1 MSDDR
6 VRDQY
11 EAYPY
16 PPRDPREEAK
26 RLIEGSPSHR
36 LEIDHYIF
44 AGRRDWQ
51 APFRALVAGGGTGDG
66 LVMLAQH
73 LADAGGPAEI
83 HYLDLSHASRAIA
96 EARIRERGLQSV
108 TFHHGAIEDLP
119 RLGLGR
125 FDYVDCCGVL
135 HHLADPAAGL
145 RILADLLSPEGGI
158 GLMVYG
164 EFGRSGVYPMQELLR
179 MLGENDPADRRI
191 ETAKRLLRQL
201 PATNLFA
208 RNPVLG
214 DHLRAGDA
222 GIHDLLLHARDRAY
236 RVPELIALID
246 AAGLAPTALI
256 EPWRYDPASYL
267 ADQKLLAPLNALDR
281 WQRAAAAELIAG
293 NLKTHIAYAVPKAHA
308 SQAVA
313 DPGDTSA
320 VPLLKDGSGV
330 EIARGLRPG
339 GRLTVKADGF
349 EVRFPTSPGTGPIL
363 AAIDGRRSIAEIER
377 LLAGQDPKRWSP
389 AYFAAEFSATYRLF
403 NALNR
408 LFLGHPSRAE

>member
-1 MSDDR
+1 MSEDR

-16 PPRDPREEAK
+16 PPRDPLEEAK

-44 AGRRDWQ
+44 AGQRDWR

-66 LVMLAQH
+66 LVMLAQQ
-73 LADAGGPAEI
+73 LADAGCPAEI

-96 EARIRERGLQSV
+96 EARIRQRGLASV

-119 RLGLGR
+119 RLELGR
-125 FDYVDCCGVL
+125 FDYIDCCGVL

-145 RILADLLSPEGGI
+145 RVLGEALSPEGGI

-164 EFGRSGVYPMQELLR
+164 ELGRSGVYPMQELLR
-179 MLGENDPADRRI
+179 MLGEDDPAERRI

-201 PATNLFA
+201 PSTNLFV
-208 RNPVLG
+208 RNPALG

-236 RVPELIALID
+236 RLPELIALID
-246 AAGLAPTALI
+246 AAGLAPVALI

-267 ADQKLLAPLNALDR
+267 ADPKLLAPLNALDR
-281 WQRAAAAELIAG
+281 WQRAAAAELLAG
-293 NLKTHIAYAVPKAHA
+293 NLKTHIAYAVPKGRATR
-308 SQAVA
+308 AVA
-313 DPGDTSA
+313 DPEDPSA
-320 VPLLKDGSGV
+320 VPLLKEGNGV

-349 EVRFPTSPGTGPIL
+349 EARFPTSAGAGPIL
-363 AAIDGRRSIAEIER
+363 AAIDGRRSIAEIGR

-389 AYFAAEFSATYRLF
+389 TYFAAEFAATYRLF

-408 LFLGHPSRAE
+408 LFLGRSSKPE

>member
-16 PPRDPREEAK
+16 PPRDPREETK

-44 AGRRDWQ
+44 AGRRDWRQ
-51 APFRALVAGGGTGDG
+51 PFRALVAGGGTGDG
-66 LVMLAQH
+66 LVMLAQQ
-73 LADAGGPAEI
+73 LADAGCPAEI
-83 HYLDLSHASRAIA
+83 HYLDLSHASRNIA
-96 EARIRERGLQSV
+96 EARIRARELESV
-108 TFHHGAIEDLP
+108 TFHAAAIEQLP
-119 RLGLGR
+119 RLGLGS
-125 FDYVDCCGVL
+125 FDYIDCCGVL
-135 HHLADPAAGL
+135 HHLADPIAGL
-145 RILADLLSPEGGI
+145 RILAAALSPTGGI

-164 EFGRSGVYPMQELLR
+164 EFGRSGVYPMQDLLR
-179 MLGENDPADRRI
+179 MLGESDPAEKRI

-236 RVPELIALID
+236 RVAELVALID
-246 AAGLAPTALI
+246 AAELAPTALI
-256 EPWRYDPASYL
+256 EPWRYDPASYF

-293 NLKTHIAYAVPKAHA
+293 NLKTHIAYAVPKERANL
-308 SQAVA
+308 AVA
-313 DPGDTSA
+313 DPEDQSA
-320 VPLLKDGSGV
+320 VPVLKGGDGI
-330 EIARGLRPG
+330 ELARGLRPG
-339 GRLTVKADGF
+339 GKLTVKADGV
-349 EVRFPTSPGTGPIL
+349 EARFATSAGAGPIL
-363 AAIDGRRSIAEIER
+363 AAIDGRRSIAQIAA
-377 LLAGQDPKRWSP
+377 LLAEQDIKRWSP
-389 AYFAAEFSATYRLF
+389 AYFAGEFAAAYKLF

-408 LFLGHPSRAE
+408 LFLTRAG

>member
-1 MSDDR
+1 MTEDR
-6 VRDQY
+6 VREQY

-16 PPRDPREEAK
+16 PPRDPREETK

-51 APFRALVAGGGTGDG
+51 QPFRALIAGGGTGDG
-66 LVMLAQH
+66 LVMLAQQ
-73 LADAGGPAEI
+73 LADAGCPAEI
-83 HYLDLSHASRAIA
+83 HYLDLSHASRNIA
-96 EARIRERGLQSV
+96 EARIRARDLQNV
-108 TFHHGAIEDLP
+108 IFHHGAIETLP

-125 FDYVDCCGVL
+125 FDYIDCCGVL

-145 RILADLLSPEGGI
+145 RILAEALSPEGGI

-164 EFGRSGVYPMQELLR
+164 ELGRSGVYPMQDLLR
-179 MLGENDPADRRI
+179 MLGERDPAEKRI

-201 PATNLFA
+201 PATNLFV
-208 RNPVLG
+208 RNPVLS
-214 DHLRAGDA
+214 DHLRSGDA

-236 RVPELIALID
+236 RVGELMDFIG

-267 ADQKLLAPLNALDR
+267 ADPKLLTPLNALDR
-281 WQRAAAAELIAG
+281 WQRAAAAELLAG
-293 NLKTHIAYAVPKAHA
+293 NFKIHIVYAVPQARAAH
-308 SQAVA
+308 AVA
-313 DPGDTSA
+313 DPGDRTA
-320 VPLLKDGSGV
+320 VPRLKDGNGA
-330 EIARGLRPG
+330 EMARSLRPG

-349 EVRFPTSPGTGPIL
+349 EARFPTSAGTGPIL
-363 AAIDGRRSIAEIER
+363 AAIDGKRSIAEIEQF
-377 LLAGQDPKRWSP
+377 LASQDSKRWSSS
-389 AYFAAEFSATYRLF
+389 YFAAEFTATYRLF

-408 LFLGHPSRAE
+408 LFLGRP